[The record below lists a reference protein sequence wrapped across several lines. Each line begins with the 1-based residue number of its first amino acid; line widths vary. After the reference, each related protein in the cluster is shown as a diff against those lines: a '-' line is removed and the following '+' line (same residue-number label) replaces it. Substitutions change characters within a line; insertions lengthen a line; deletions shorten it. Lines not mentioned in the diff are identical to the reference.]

1 MTAPVSPARHD
12 TAQPLALINA
22 HLVCPASGRDEIGG
36 VYIENGVVA
45 DLGPHLAQAGPPDVE
60 TVNCGGKLL
69 APGLIDMRV
78 FAGEPGL
85 EHRETLET
93 ASLAAAAGGVT
104 TIICMPNTQP
114 VIDGV
119 ALVDFIERRARDIAI
134 VNIHPMAAATKGL
147 AGEIISEIGLLKS
160 AGAVAFTDG
169 RASVGSA
176 QLMRLLLAYAR
187 DFDAL
192 VVQCPEESSLA
203 QGGVM
208 NEGEV
213 SCRLGLPGI
222 PDAAETIVLAR
233 DVRLV
238 ALTRARYH
246 AAPVSC
252 AGSLDVLRRAKADGL
267 PISCGV
273 SINHLALNENDI
285 GAYRTYFKLRP
296 PLRREED
303 REAMVRGVRDG
314 EIDVIVS
321 DHDPQDFDAKRRPFE
336 EAADGAIG
344 LETLLSAA
352 LRLYHNGEVSL
363 HRLLEALSARP
374 AALLNLPGG
383 RLAVGA
389 PADLIVV
396 DLNAAWVV
404 KERSLRSKSKNTPFE
419 DQMFEG
425 RVMMT
430 LVAGRIVYSYADADH
445 A

>member
-1 MTAPVSPARHD
+1 MSAFASPASRETPH
-12 TAQPLALINA
+12 PLALVNA
-22 HLVCPASGRDEIGG
+22 RLLCPAGGRDEAGG
-36 VYIENGVVA
+36 VYVENGVIA
-45 DLGPHLAQAGPPDVE
+45 DIGAHLAKAGPAGVE
-60 TVNCGGKLL
+60 TIDCGGKLL

-93 ASLAAAAGGVT
+93 ASRAAAAGGVT

-134 VNIHPMAAATKGL
+134 VNIHPMAAATRGL
-147 AGEIISEIGLLKS
+147 AGEIITEIGLLKS
-160 AGAVAFTDG
+160 AGAVAFTDA
-169 RASVGSA
+169 RTAVDSA
-176 QLMRLLLAYAR
+176 QLMRLLLTYAR
-187 DFDAL
+187 DYDAL
-192 VVQCPEESSLA
+192 IVQFPEEQSLA
-203 QGGVM
+203 GGGVM

-222 PDAAETIVLAR
+222 PAAAETIPLAR

-238 ALTRARYH
+238 ALTGARYH
-246 AAPVSC
+246 AATVSC
-252 AGSLDVLRRAKADGL
+252 AGSLDVLRRARADGL
-267 PISCGV
+267 AVSCGV
-273 SINHLALNENDI
+273 SINNLALNENDI

-296 PLRREED
+296 PLRTEED
-303 REAMVRGVRDG
+303 RQAMVRGVASG

-321 DHDPQDFDAKRRPFE
+321 SHDPQDFDAKRRPFE

-344 LETLLSAA
+344 LETLLAAA
-352 LRLYHNGEVSL
+352 LRLYHNGEVPL
-363 HRLLEALSARP
+363 QRLLHAMSARP
-374 AALLNLPGG
+374 AELLGLPGG
-383 RLAVGA
+383 CLAPGG

-396 DLNAAWVV
+396 DLDAPWVV
-404 KERSLRSKSKNTPFE
+404 EERGLRSKSKNTPFE

-430 LVAGRIVYSYADADH
+430 LVAGRMVYRYGDGQ
-445 A
+445 

>member
-1 MTAPVSPARHD
+1 MSAFASPASRETPH
-12 TAQPLALINA
+12 PLALVNA
-22 HLVCPASGRDEIGG
+22 RLLCPAGGRDEAGG
-36 VYIENGVVA
+36 VYVENGVIA
-45 DLGPHLAQAGPPDVE
+45 DIGAHLAQAGPAGAE
-60 TVNCGGKLL
+60 TIDCGGKLL

-93 ASLAAAAGGVT
+93 ASRAAAAGGVT

-134 VNIHPMAAATKGL
+134 VNIHPMAAATRGL
-147 AGEIISEIGLLKS
+147 AGEIITEIGLLKS
-160 AGAVAFTDG
+160 AGAVAFTDA
-169 RASVGSA
+169 RTAVDSA
-176 QLMRLLLAYAR
+176 QLMRLLLTYAR
-187 DFDAL
+187 DYDAL
-192 VVQCPEESSLA
+192 IVQFPEEQSLA
-203 QGGVM
+203 GGGVM

-222 PDAAETIVLAR
+222 PAAAETIPLAR

-238 ALTRARYH
+238 ALTGARYH
-246 AAPVSC
+246 AATVSC
-252 AGSLDVLRRAKADGL
+252 AGSLDVLRRARADGL
-267 PISCGV
+267 AVSCGV
-273 SINHLALNENDI
+273 SINNLALNENDI

-296 PLRREED
+296 PLRTEED
-303 REAMVRGVRDG
+303 RQAMVRGVASG

-321 DHDPQDFDAKRRPFE
+321 SHDPQDFDAKRRPFE

-344 LETLLSAA
+344 LETLLAAA
-352 LRLYHNGEVSL
+352 LRLYHNGEVPL
-363 HRLLEALSARP
+363 QRLLHAMSARP
-374 AALLNLPGG
+374 AELLGLPGG
-383 RLAVGA
+383 CLAPGA

-396 DLNAAWVV
+396 DLDAPWVV
-404 KERSLRSKSKNTPFE
+404 EERGLRSKSKNTPFE

-430 LVAGRIVYSYADADH
+430 LVAGRMVYRYGDGQ
-445 A
+445 